1 MKSWVRDRFLL
12 RTHLLACARGD
23 RTVFSN
29 LGFELSSGG
38 LLRIGGPNGSG
49 KTSLLRIIC
58 GLLEP
63 AAGTI
68 DWNGELTRSLGEDYH
83 RDLAYVGHLNGAKD
97 ELDVYENLAHAAR
110 ATGLAATPSDIA
122 AALRE
127 FSLDRLARLRGKFLS
142 QGQKRRLALARLR
155 LCESRPL
162 WVLDEPFVALD
173 VAGIDV
179 VRLMIEGHLAGGGL
193 VVLTTHQEIAI
204 ASAGAQRI
212 ELSA

>member
-1 MKSWVRDRFLL
+1 MSKGRDCSAL
-12 RTHLLACARGD
+12 RVHGLACARGD

-29 LGFELSSGG
+29 LGFDLSSGG
-38 LLRIGGPNGSG
+38 LLRIAGPNGSG
-49 KTSLLRIIC
+49 KTSLLRIVC

-68 DWNGELTRSLGEDYH
+68 DWNGESTRSLGEDYH
-83 RDLAYVGHLNGAKD
+83 RDLAYVGHLNGTKD

-110 ATGLAATPSDIA
+110 ATGLPATHGEIA
-122 AALRE
+122 GALRE
-127 FSLDRLARLRGKFLS
+127 FALDRLARLRGKFLS

-173 VAGIDV
+173 IAGIEV
-179 VRLMIEGHLAGGGL
+179 VRLMIERHLADDGL

-204 ASAGAQRI
+204 ASASAQRI